1 MTSNHHQARSSPP
14 CASRPFLP
22 RSLVRGPPQRHAP
35 TQLFWGWGPNNS
47 RLLFLR
53 EYGIPTNSHNNV
65 YELLINYG
73 IIGAIFWLG
82 YAAMYALYVLS
93 NYKKKYFPFSLGLLC
108 GLAIVSIVSPIY
120 READIYVM
128 LGVAVLLLKS
138 WNINNEKSDSIH
150 K

>member
-1 MTSNHHQARSSPP
+1 MNLLFWKLEPYIPGINSYGELSGGGYARAKFSTA
-14 CASRPFLP
+14 ASEIAYIGIAERP
-22 RSLVRGPPQRHAP
+22 
-35 TQLFWGWGPNNS
+35 FWGWGPNNS

-93 NYKKKYFPFSLGLLC
+93 NYKKKYFP
-108 GLAIVSIVSPIY
+108 
-120 READIYVM
+120 
-128 LGVAVLLLKS
+128 
-138 WNINNEKSDSIH
+138 SDSRFLRNIPIALWTCYR
-150 K
+150 KYSVSNI